1 MKTHRL
7 LLSGLILTVL
17 FVIPVQLRAQDGEEG
32 LRSSQGSLTVNVRK
46 SGAARVSLLLQVAVS
61 DQESLKRALAESLSF
76 PVEFTDLDLGEE
88 DGEETEQDYPSTFI
102 TAESTKAFSHSGLKS
117 GCRINLQSLIPQLR
131 ALKVESLRVLVS
143 FENVPGDLR
152 VSGAQRIANLIT
164 HRDIYEADIDLRAP
178 AFHVIDFTMGYTTG
192 DIVLKTIPLVIFL
205 FLPSLWT
212 RRSLRKFGSRPEEL
226 WGRHLRFITRMLN
239 VIWIVW
245 LPIYVLTGLDG
256 VISYVFGP
264 DRVDEAQLVNLAFY
278 FVPPILAMLL
288 CHAMSRKV
296 YELVPSIEYS
306 PRDVV
311 RHSITVTTFSLAPLF
326 LLILGINTFRTSARQ
341 AALYMVIGYL
351 GWLILNHFVGKALDP
366 SSHAI
371 AEGDLRDRIFE
382 LARKAGVLLKEAYVL
397 PEDRAQLSNA
407 FARSDDTV
415 GVTNSVL
422 RHLSRR
428 EVDAVMAHEIGH
440 LQARHPH
447 GAKTRTLLIV
457 IGANVV
463 GSIFAWMTNL
473 QQSTALVFS
482 GALALSSL
490 AVFFISRRNERQ
502 ADAIGVGLTGDPE
515 AFISGLSKLTRLS
528 LEPMHTGMW
537 GESLD
542 THPRTMRRFQNIA
555 HSHGISAE
563 RLQELVS
570 DSDAPPENTY
580 PALDTGEGEI
590 WIFSSAF
597 KRKYRM
603 RIALVLLGVML
614 LSPVPFAWLYAP
626 GDGFLP
632 ILIALAGVFVCYG
645 LVHVVRNRIAFWG
658 QASLSRKLRAKLERR
673 GLGDLAR
680 SGTIV
685 GLAPADESRNYEG
698 YPFWDV
704 GILWLTNGKLY
715 YVGELTEFAL
725 ARDQVEKVHSEN
737 ATPEWLPEKNLFLQW
752 QKEGDPE
759 KETLHFVAVGER
771 SIWLARRAIDSL
783 QERLESW
790 RNNLND
796 FPSTQAGLE
805 SIAGPSFPE
814 IASAPTIT
822 TFRPGAVLA
831 AAVQLACYAL
841 LVTFG
846 LRLTA
851 WGMFYVAGAVVV
863 GVLLDELPKTLRK
876 KPVSIE
882 SFQPE
887 NYQAGSWAD

>member
-1 MKTHRL
+1 MKTHHFFPL
-7 LLSGLILTVL
+7 GLILAL
-17 FVIPVQLRAQDGEEG
+17 FVIPVQLRAQDEEEN
-32 LRSSQGSLTVNVRK
+32 LRPNQGSLTVHVDK
-46 SGAARVSLLLQVAVS
+46 SGAARVSLLLHVTVS
-61 DQESLKRALAESLSF
+61 DQEPLKRALAESWSF
-76 PVEFTDLDLGEE
+76 PLQFNHLDLGEE
-88 DGEETEQDYPSTFI
+88 DSEETEQDYPLTFI
-102 TAESTKAFSHSGLKS
+102 IAESDRAFSHSGLKS
-117 GCRINLQSLIPQLR
+117 SCRLNLQSLLPHLR
-131 ALKVESLRVLVS
+131 SLNVESLKVLVY
-143 FENVPGDLR
+143 FENVPGDLT
-152 VSGAQRIANLIT
+152 VSGAQRKVFFGT
-164 HRDIYEADIDLRAP
+164 HVDVYEANIDLRAP
-178 AFHVIDFTMGYTTG
+178 AFHAIAFTMGYTAG
-192 DIVLKTIPLVIFL
+192 DILPKTIPLAVFL
-205 FLPSLWT
+205 ILPSFWT
-212 RRSLRKFGSRPEEL
+212 RRSARKFSSRPEEL
-226 WGRHLRFITRMLN
+226 WGQHLRFINRMLN

-245 LPIYVLTGLDG
+245 LPVYVLSGLDG
-256 VISYVFGP
+256 VVSFVFGP
-264 DRVDEAQLVNLAFY
+264 DRQDLAQLVNLMFY
-278 FVPPILAMLL
+278 FVPPIVAMLL
-288 CHAMSRKV
+288 CHATSRKV
-296 YELVPSIEYS
+296 YELVPSIEFS

-341 AALYMVIGYL
+341 AALYMVIGYI
-351 GWLILNHFVGKALDP
+351 GWLILNHFVGKGFDP
-366 SSHAI
+366 SSYAM
-371 AEGDLRDRIFE
+371 APGDLRDRIFE
-382 LARKAGVLLKEAYVL
+382 LARKAGVLLKDAYVL

-447 GAKTRTLLIV
+447 GSRTRTLLIV

-463 GSIFAWMTNL
+463 GSLFALMINL

-482 GALALSSL
+482 GALVLSSL
-490 AVFFISRRNERQ
+490 VVFFISRRNERQ
-502 ADAIGVGLTGDPE
+502 ADAIGVGLTDDPE

-542 THPRTMRRFQNIA
+542 THPQTMRRFQHIA
-555 HSHGISAE
+555 ESHGISAE
-563 RLQELVS
+563 RLEELVS
-570 DSDAPPENTY
+570 NNDAPPENTY
-580 PALDTGEGEI
+580 PALDSGEYEI
-590 WIFSSAF
+590 WVFSSEF

-603 RIALVLLGVML
+603 RTALVLLGVML
-614 LSPVPFAWLYAP
+614 LAPVPFAWLFVQRN
-626 GDGFLP
+626 GFLP
-632 ILIALAGVFVCYG
+632 ILISLAGVLVSYG
-645 LVHVVRNRIAFWG
+645 LVHVVRNKIAFWG
-658 QASLSRKLRAKLERR
+658 QAAQSRKLRAKLEKR

-685 GLAPADESRNYEG
+685 GLAPAGESRNYEG

-704 GILWLTNGKLY
+704 GVLLLTNEKIY

-725 ARDQVEKVHSEN
+725 ARDQVEKVYAEN

-759 KETLHFVAVGER
+759 KETVHFVAVGER

-790 RNNLND
+790 RNKLTE
-796 FPSTQAGLE
+796 FPSTQAGPE
-805 SIAGPSFPE
+805 SIVGPSFPV

-822 TFRPGAVLA
+822 SFSPGAVLA
-831 AAVQLACYAL
+831 AAFQLSCYAL
-841 LVTFG
+841 FVSYA

-851 WGMFYVAGAVVV
+851 WGMVYVAGAVVV
-863 GVLLDELPKTLRK
+863 GMLLDEVPKTLRK
-876 KPVSIE
+876 KPLITE
-882 SFQPE
+882 SFNPE

>member
-1 MKTHRL
+1 MKTHRFFL
-7 LLSGLILTVL
+7 LCLILAAL
-17 FVIPVQLRAQDGEEG
+17 FAIPAGVRAQDDEQDPTPNTGWLSMHVDKDGEA
-32 LRSSQGSLTVNVRK
+32 K
-46 SGAARVSLLLQVAVS
+46 VSLRLHVAVS
-61 DQESLKRALAESLSF
+61 DQEPLKRALAESFSF
-76 PVEFTDLDLGEE
+76 PVQFTDSDLGEE
-88 DGEETEQDYPSTFI
+88 TEETYPWTFI
-102 TAESTKAFSHSGLKS
+102 TAESVRAFSHNGTKS
-117 GCRINLQSLIPQLR
+117 SCRINLQSLVPLLR
-131 ALKVESLRVLVS
+131 SHNVESLKVLA
-143 FENVPGDLR
+143 FFANVPGDLT
-152 VSGAQRIANLIT
+152 VSGAQRIVVLGT
-164 HRDIYEADIDLRAP
+164 HVDMYETDIDLRAP
-178 AFHVIDFTMGYTTG
+178 AFHVIDFAMGYTRR
-192 DIVLKTIPLVIFL
+192 DILMKTIPLVVFL

-212 RRSLRKFGSRPEEL
+212 LRSVRKFGSRPEEL

-245 LPIYVLTGLDG
+245 LPVYVLSGLDG
-256 VISYVFGP
+256 VISFVFGP
-264 DRVDEAQLVNLAFY
+264 DRRDTAELVNLTFY

-288 CHAMSRKV
+288 CHATSRRV
-296 YELVPSIEYS
+296 YEVVPSIEFS

-341 AALYMVIGYL
+341 AALYMVIGYIA
-351 GWLILNHFVGKALDP
+351 WMVVNHLVGKAFDP
-366 SSHAI
+366 GSHSI
-371 AEGDLRDRIFE
+371 APGDLRDRIFE
-382 LARKAGVLLKEAYVL
+382 LAQKAGVVLNDAFVL

-447 GAKTRTLLIV
+447 GAKTRTLLII

-463 GSIFAWMTNL
+463 GSLFAWMINL
-473 QQSTALVFS
+473 QQSAALVFS

-542 THPRTMRRFQNIA
+542 THPRTIRRFQHIA
-555 HSHGISAE
+555 QSHGISAE
-563 RLQELVS
+563 RLRELVA
-570 DSDAPPENTY
+570 DTDTPPENTY
-580 PALDTGEGEI
+580 PALDTGDGEE
-590 WIFSSAF
+590 WVFSSEF
-597 KRKYRM
+597 KKKYRM
-603 RIALVLLGVML
+603 RGALVLIVVML
-614 LSPVPFAWLYAP
+614 FAPVPFAWMYVP
-626 GDGFLP
+626 GTGFLP
-632 ILIALAGVFVCYG
+632 VLIALAGVFVCYG

-658 QASLSRKLRAKLERR
+658 QAAHARTLRAKLEKR

-680 SGTIV
+680 CGVVV
-685 GLAPADESRNYEG
+685 GLAPAAESRNYEG

-704 GILWLTNGKLY
+704 GLLWLTNDKLY
-715 YVGELTEFAL
+715 YAGELAEFAL
-725 ARDQVEKVHSEN
+725 ARDQVEKIYAEDAN
-737 ATPEWLPEKNLFLQW
+737 PEWLPEKNLFLQW
-752 QKEGDPE
+752 QNESQPE

-771 SIWLARRAIDSL
+771 SICRARRAIDSL

-790 RNNLND
+790 RNKPAD
-796 FPSTQAGLE
+796 FPSAQAGLE

-822 TFRPGAVLA
+822 SFRWAAVLA
-831 AAVQLACYAL
+831 AAIQLACYAL
-841 LVTFG
+841 VVGFA

-851 WGMFYVAGAVVV
+851 LGMFYVAAAVFA
-863 GVLLDELPKTLRK
+863 GTLLDELPKTFRK
-876 KPVSIE
+876 KPVVVE
-882 SFQPE
+882 SFTPE
-887 NYQAGSWAD
+887 NYEPGSWAD

>member
-1 MKTHRL
+1 MKTHHFL
-7 LLSGLILTVL
+7 QLGLILAL
-17 FVIPVQLRAQDGEEG
+17 FVIPVQLRAQDGEES
-32 LRSSQGSLTVNVRK
+32 LRPNQASLTVHVDKR
-46 SGAARVSLLLQVAVS
+46 GAAKVSLMLQVAVS
-61 DQESLKRALAESLSF
+61 DQESLKRALAESWSF
-76 PVEFTDLDLGEE
+76 PVQFSHLDLGEE
-88 DGEETEQDYPSTFI
+88 DSEETEQDYPWTFI

-117 GCRINLQSLIPQLR
+117 SCRINLQSLLPQLR
-131 ALKVESLRVLVS
+131 SLNVESLKVLVL
-143 FENVPGDLR
+143 FENVPGDLT
-152 VSGAQRIANLIT
+152 VAGAQRKAFFGT
-164 HRDIYEADIDLRAP
+164 HVDIYEANVDLRAP
-178 AFHVIDFTMGYTTG
+178 ALNVIDFTIGYSAG
-192 DIVLKTIPLVIFL
+192 DILLKTIPLVVFL
-205 FLPSLWT
+205 ILPSLWT
-212 RRSLRKFGSRPEEL
+212 RRSVRKFGSRPEEL

-245 LPIYVLTGLDG
+245 LPVYVLSGLDG
-256 VISYVFGP
+256 VVSFVFGP
-264 DRVDEAQLVNLAFY
+264 DRQDMAQLVNLTFY
-278 FVPPILAMLL
+278 FVPPIVAMLL
-288 CHAMSRKV
+288 CHATSRKV
-296 YELVPSIEYS
+296 YELVPSIEFS

-341 AALYMVIGYL
+341 AALYMVIGYI
-351 GWLILNHFVGKALDP
+351 GWLILNHFVGKAFDP
-366 SSHAI
+366 SSYAM
-371 AEGDLRDRIFE
+371 APGDLRDRIFE
-382 LARKAGVLLKEAYVL
+382 LARKAGVLLKDAYVL

-447 GAKTRTLLIV
+447 GSGTRTLLIV

-463 GSIFAWMTNL
+463 GSLFAWMINL

-482 GALALSSL
+482 GALVLSSL

-563 RLQELVS
+563 RLEELVS

-580 PALDTGEGEI
+580 PGLDTNEGEI
-590 WIFSSAF
+590 WVFSSEF
-597 KRKYRM
+597 KRKYRI
-603 RIALVLLGVML
+603 RTALVLLAVML
-614 LSPVPFAWLYAP
+614 FAPVPFAWLYVS
-626 GDGFLP
+626 GKGFLP
-632 ILIALAGVFVCYG
+632 ILIALSGVFVSYS

-658 QASLSRKLRAKLERR
+658 QAPQSRKLRAKLEKR
-673 GLGDLAR
+673 GLGDLSR
-680 SGTIV
+680 LGTIV
-685 GLAPADESRNYEG
+685 GLAPAAESRNYDG

-704 GILWLTNGKLY
+704 GVLWLTNEKLY
-715 YVGELTEFAL
+715 YVGELTEFVL
-725 ARDQVEKVHSEN
+725 ARDQVEKVYSEN

-752 QKEGDPE
+752 QKEGEPA

-783 QERLESW
+783 QEQLKSW
-790 RNNLND
+790 RNKLND

-805 SIAGPSFPE
+805 SIVGPSFPE
-814 IASAPTIT
+814 IASAPIIT
-822 TFRPGAVLA
+822 SFSSGAVLA
-831 AAVQLACYAL
+831 AAFQLACYAL
-841 LVTFG
+841 LVSFA

-851 WGMFYVAGAVVV
+851 RGMFYVAAVVFV
-863 GVLLDELPKTLRK
+863 GTLLDEVPKILRK
-876 KPVSIE
+876 KRVIIE
-882 SFQPE
+882 SFKPE